1 MRGKKAPVTP
11 TPEEI
16 PAREPD
22 DYDMMHPKSSL
33 TQTLLQSVGNNYT
46 KSALM
51 ASSEAL
57 LDVGT
62 ESLLNNEFIT
72 KIPVVGWIV
81 AAAKGTIE
89 VRDRLYIRKVLR
101 FLAETSD
108 VSEED
113 RRRWTEK
120 LDKDP
125 KEAKRAGA
133 VILDLIDKAI
143 DADKAAMIGKVVRA
157 FMHEDEIEIDEM
169 IAMCEMIDKAYLDDL
184 RALSRQDGEP
194 GKPWN
199 DVNLEGIGIKKP
211 IRAEDI
217 NKAIQAL
224 NSRLLKQMPVM
235 REGPIN
241 DAEEPEVIESGFTD
255 TGAKLR
261 RILRDY

>member
-1 MRGKKAPVTP
+1 MQQD
-11 TPEEI
+11 EN
-16 PAREPD
+16 
-22 DYDMMHPKSSL
+22 L
-33 TQTLLQSVGNNYT
+33 TQTLLRSVGNDYT
-46 KSALM
+46 KDALIE
-51 ASSEAL
+51 SSEAL
-57 LDVGT
+57 LDMGT
-62 ESLLNNEFIT
+62 ETLLKSDVVA
-72 KIPVVGWIV
+72 KIPVVGWIA
-81 AAAKGTIE
+81 AAAKGGIE
-89 VRDRLYIRKVLR
+89 IRDRLYIRKVLR

-108 VSEED
+108 VSDED
-113 RRRWTEK
+113 RKRWTEK

-157 FMHEDEIEIDEM
+157 FMHEDDLKIDEM

-184 RALSRQDGEP
+184 RALSRQDDEP

-224 NSRLLKQMPVM
+224 NSRLLNQMPVVH
-235 REGPIN
+235 EAPIN
-241 DAEEPEVIESGFTD
+241 DTEEPQVIESGFTD